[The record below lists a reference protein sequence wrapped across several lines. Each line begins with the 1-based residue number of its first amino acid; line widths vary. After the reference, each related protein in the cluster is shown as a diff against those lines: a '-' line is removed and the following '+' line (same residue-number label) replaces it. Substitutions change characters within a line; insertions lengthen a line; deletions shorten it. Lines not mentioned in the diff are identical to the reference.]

1 MTKVSTEPGP
11 VKVAAYPIKL
21 RRHESPSPAIKADTP
36 PLKQARSSLEY
47 LLQQLHHKLRLHQ
60 IANTIPQLFFKLFGS
75 FSRLSTC
82 ISAPCAYLF
91 SLALVVLSKP
101 RPSLRRLTRSP
112 RTSGSTSLSHNTP
125 FTSDTIPPQS
135 KKRKAP
141 EASEREAPEPKVSKK
156 SRKEAV
162 LSRSTTPPTATTS
175 MADSDDFDWNS
186 NPDDGS
192 SEGEMS
198 FEEGDESGSGM
209 SLTPR
214 HNLYSALL
222 TGDVM

>member
-1 MTKVSTEPGP
+1 MN
-11 VKVAAYPIKL
+11 
-21 RRHESPSPAIKADTP
+21 PSPAIKADTP
-36 PLKQARSSLEY
+36 PPKQARISLEY
-47 LLQQLHHKLRLHQ
+47 LLQQLHHKLRLQQ
-60 IANTIPQLFFKLFGS
+60 IGNTTPQLFSQLFAS
-75 FSRLSTC
+75 FPRLSTC
-82 ISAPCAYLF
+82 INAPCAYLF

-101 RPSLRRLTRSP
+101 RPSPHRLTRSP
-112 RTSGSTSLSHNTP
+112 RTSGRISLSHKTP
-125 FTSDTIPPQS
+125 STSGTIPPQS
-135 KKRKAP
+135 KKRKAL

-156 SRKEAV
+156 SKKQVA

-198 FEEGDESGSGM
+198 FEEGDESGSGT
-209 SLTPR
+209 SVSPR
-214 HNLYSALL
+214 HNLCSALL